1 MPLINCKVELKLKR
15 IKHCVLSMLGNEN
28 DNGNVDPNDIVFTVK
43 DTKLSI
49 PVVTLFLKDN
59 QKSSKLLS
67 KDFERLVYWN

>member
-1 MPLINCKVELKLKR
+1 MPLINCKVELKLRR
-15 IKHCVLSMLGNEN
+15 IKHCVLSMLGNEK
-28 DNGNVDPNDIVFTVK
+28 DNGNVDPNDIIFTVK

-49 PVVTLFLKDN
+49 PVVTLSLKDN

>member
-1 MPLINCKVELKLKR
+1 M
-15 IKHCVLSMLGNEN
+15 KHCVLSMLGNEN
-28 DNGNVDPNDIVFTVK
+28 DNGNVDPNDIIFTVK

>member
-1 MPLINCKVELKLKR
+1 M
-15 IKHCVLSMLGNEN
+15 KHCVLSMLGNEN
-28 DNGNVDPNDIVFTVK
+28 DNGNVDSNDIIFTVK

-49 PVVTLFLKDN
+49 PVVTLSLKGN

>member
-1 MPLINCKVELKLKR
+1 M
-15 IKHCVLSMLGNEN
+15 KHCVLSMLCNEN
-28 DNGNVDPNDIVFTVK
+28 DNGNVDSNDIIFTVK

-49 PVVTLFLKDN
+49 PVVTLSLKGN